1 MGRPSLRTIRQE
13 ELLDAV
19 VGIITSKGVAGLT
32 VADVA
37 KLAGT
42 QSSKVHHY
50 LGTREEM
57 ITAAIDRAMN
67 SVEEIVLNA
76 LSSIQPQNRLDAQIE
91 ILFGS
96 SFLEPHINQLID
108 QLIAASYLD
117 EAIRINVSRMYQ
129 RFLEILIDSF
139 ELAVPNLPE
148 AERHQAAHTILALA
162 HSTPTFEWLSL
173 DSKNI
178 HEGRMAAE
186 KVVLDAKMRCEEIFK

>member
-50 LGTREEM
+50 LGSREEM
-57 ITAAIDRAMN
+57 IAAAIDRAMA
-67 SVEEIVLNA
+67 SVEGIVLDT
-76 LSSIQPQNRLDAQIE
+76 LSSVEPHNRLDGQIE
-91 ILFGS
+91 ILFGT

-117 EAIRINVSRMYQ
+117 EAIRVNVSRMYQ

-139 ELAVPNLPE
+139 DLAVPNLPVE
-148 AERHQAAHTILALA
+148 ERHQAAHTILALA
-162 HSTPTFEWLSL
+162 HATPTFEWLSL
-173 DSKNI
+173 DSNNI
-178 HEGRMAAE
+178 NDGRLAAE
-186 KVVLDAKMRCEEIFK
+186 QIVANAKLRCKEVSK

>member
-1 MGRPSLRTIRQE
+1 MGRPSLRSIRQE

-50 LGTREEM
+50 LGSREEM
-57 ITAAIDRAMN
+57 ISAAVGRALI

-76 LSSIQPQNRLDAQIE
+76 LTSIEPENRLEAQIE
-91 ILFGS
+91 ILFGAS
-96 SFLEPHINQLID
+96 LLEPHINQLID

-117 EAIRINVSRMYQ
+117 ETIRINVSRMYQ

-139 ELAVPNLPE
+139 ELAVPNLP
-148 AERHQAAHTILALA
+148 AGERHQAAHTILALA
-162 HSTPTFEWLSL
+162 HATPTFEWLSL
-173 DSKNI
+173 DSENI
-178 HEGRMAAE
+178 HEGRLAAE
-186 KVVLDAKMRCEEIFK
+186 KIVSDARARSKEITK

>member
-50 LGTREEM
+50 LGSREEM
-57 ITAAIDRAMN
+57 IAAAIDRAMA
-67 SVEEIVLNA
+67 SVEGIVLDT
-76 LSSIQPQNRLDAQIE
+76 LSSVEPHNRLDAQIE
-91 ILFGS
+91 ILFGT

-108 QLIAASYLD
+108 QLVAASYLD
-117 EAIRINVSRMYQ
+117 EAIRVNVSRMYQ

-139 ELAVPNLPE
+139 DLAVPNLPVE
-148 AERHQAAHTILALA
+148 ERHQAAHTILALA
-162 HSTPTFEWLSL
+162 HATPTFEWLSL
-173 DSKNI
+173 DLNNI
-178 HEGRMAAE
+178 NDGRLAAE
-186 KVVLDAKMRCEEIFK
+186 QIVANAKLRCQEVSK

>member
-1 MGRPSLRTIRQE
+1 MRQE

-50 LGTREEM
+50 LGSREEM
-57 ITAAIDRAMN
+57 ISAAVGRALI

-76 LSSIQPQNRLDAQIE
+76 LTSIEPENRLEAQIE
-91 ILFGS
+91 ILFGAS
-96 SFLEPHINQLID
+96 LLEPHINQLID

-117 EAIRINVSRMYQ
+117 ETIRINVSRMYQ
-129 RFLEILIDSF
+129 RFLEILIESF
-139 ELAVPNLPE
+139 ELAVPNLP
-148 AERHQAAHTILALA
+148 AGERHQAAHTILALA
-162 HSTPTFEWLSL
+162 HATPTFEWLSL
-173 DSKNI
+173 DSENI
-178 HEGRMAAE
+178 HEGRLAAE
-186 KVVLDAKMRCEEIFK
+186 KIVSDARARSKEITK

>member
-1 MGRPSLRTIRQE
+1 MGRPSLRGIRQE

-19 VGIITSKGVAGLT
+19 VGTITTKGVAGLT

-50 LGTREEM
+50 LGSREEM
-57 ITAAIDRAMN
+57 ISAAVGRALI

-76 LSSIQPQNRLDAQIE
+76 LTSVEPENRLEAQIE
-91 ILFGS
+91 ILFGTS
-96 SFLEPHINQLID
+96 LLEPHINQLID

-117 EAIRINVSRMYQ
+117 EGIRSNVSRMYK
-129 RFLEILIDSF
+129 RFLEILNDSF

-162 HSTPTFEWLSL
+162 HATPTFEWLTL
-173 DSKNI
+173 DTNNI
-178 HEGRMAAE
+178 NDGRLAAE
-186 KVVLDAKMRCEEIFK
+186 QIVANVKLRCQEVSK

>member
-50 LGTREEM
+50 LGSREEM
-57 ITAAIDRAMN
+57 IAAAIDRAMA
-67 SVEEIVLNA
+67 SVEGIVLNA
-76 LSSIQPQNRLDAQIE
+76 LTSIEPENRLEAQIE
-91 ILFGS
+91 ILFGT

-117 EAIRINVSRMYQ
+117 EAIRVNVSRMYQ

-139 ELAVPNLPE
+139 ELAVPNLPAE
-148 AERHQAAHTILALA
+148 ERHQAAHTILALA
-162 HSTPTFEWLSL
+162 HATPTFEWLSL
-173 DSKNI
+173 DSNNI
-178 HEGRMAAE
+178 NDGRLAAE
-186 KVVLDAKMRCEEIFK
+186 QIVANAKLRCKEVSK

>member
-1 MGRPSLRTIRQE
+1 MGRPSLRSIRRE

-19 VGIITSKGVAGLT
+19 VGIITTKGVAGLT

-50 LGTREEM
+50 LGSREEM
-57 ITAAIDRAMN
+57 ISSAVGRALI

-76 LSSIQPQNRLDAQIE
+76 VTSIEPENRLEAQIE
-91 ILFGS
+91 ILFGTS
-96 SFLEPHINQLID
+96 LLEPHINQLID

-117 EAIRINVSRMYQ
+117 EEIRSNVSRMYQ
-129 RFLEILIDSF
+129 RFLEILINSF
-139 ELAVPNLPE
+139 ELAVPDLPE

-162 HSTPTFEWLSL
+162 HATPTFEWLTL
-173 DSKNI
+173 DANNI
-178 HEGRMAAE
+178 NDGRLAAE
-186 KVVLDAKMRCEEIFK
+186 QIVANAKLWCQEVSK

>member
-50 LGTREEM
+50 LGSREEM
-57 ITAAIDRAMN
+57 IAAAIDRAMA
-67 SVEEIVLNA
+67 SVEGIVLNA
-76 LSSIQPQNRLDAQIE
+76 LTSIEPENRLEAQIE
-91 ILFGS
+91 ILFGTS
-96 SFLEPHINQLID
+96 LLEPHINQLID

-117 EAIRINVSRMYQ
+117 EGIRSNVSRMYK

-139 ELAVPNLPE
+139 ELAVPELPE

-162 HSTPTFEWLSL
+162 HATPTFEWLTL
-173 DSKNI
+173 DANNI
-178 HEGRMAAE
+178 NDGRLAAE
-186 KVVLDAKMRCEEIFK
+186 QIVANAKLRCQEVSK

>member
-1 MGRPSLRTIRQE
+1 MGRPSLRSMRQE

-50 LGTREEM
+50 LGSREEM
-57 ITAAIDRAMN
+57 ISAAVGRALI

-76 LSSIQPQNRLDAQIE
+76 LTSIEPENRLEAQIE
-91 ILFGS
+91 ILFGAS
-96 SFLEPHINQLID
+96 LLEPHINQLID

-117 EAIRINVSRMYQ
+117 ETIRINVSRMYQ
-129 RFLEILIDSF
+129 RFLEILIESF
-139 ELAVPNLPE
+139 ELAVPNLP
-148 AERHQAAHTILALA
+148 AGERHQAAHTILALA
-162 HSTPTFEWLSL
+162 HATPTFEWLSL
-173 DSKNI
+173 DSENI
-178 HEGRMAAE
+178 HEGRLAAE
-186 KVVLDAKMRCEEIFK
+186 KIVSDARARSKEITK

>member
-1 MGRPSLRTIRQE
+1 MGRPSLRSIRQE

-50 LGTREEM
+50 LGSREEM
-57 ITAAIDRAMN
+57 ISAAVGRALI

-76 LSSIQPQNRLDAQIE
+76 LTSIEPENRLEAQIE
-91 ILFGS
+91 ILFGAS
-96 SFLEPHINQLID
+96 LLEPHINQLID

-117 EAIRINVSRMYQ
+117 ETIRINVSRMYQ
-129 RFLEILIDSF
+129 RFLEILIESF
-139 ELAVPNLPE
+139 ELAVPNLP
-148 AERHQAAHTILALA
+148 AGERHQAAHTILALA
-162 HSTPTFEWLSL
+162 HATPTFEWLSL
-173 DSKNI
+173 DSENI
-178 HEGRMAAE
+178 HEGRLAAE
-186 KVVLDAKMRCEEIFK
+186 KIVSDARARSKEITK

>member
-50 LGTREEM
+50 LGSREEM
-57 ITAAIDRAMN
+57 IAAAIDRAMA
-67 SVEEIVLNA
+67 SVEGIVLNA
-76 LSSIQPQNRLDAQIE
+76 LTSIEPENRLEAQIE
-91 ILFGS
+91 ILFGTS
-96 SFLEPHINQLID
+96 LLEPHINQLID

-117 EAIRINVSRMYQ
+117 EGIRSNVSRMYK

-139 ELAVPNLPE
+139 ELAVPELPE

-162 HSTPTFEWLSL
+162 HATPTFEWLTL
-173 DSKNI
+173 DANNI
-178 HEGRMAAE
+178 NDGRLAAE
-186 KVVLDAKMRCEEIFK
+186 QIVANVKLRCQEVSK

>member
-1 MGRPSLRTIRQE
+1 MGRPSLHSIRQE

-50 LGTREEM
+50 LGSREEM
-57 ITAAIDRAMN
+57 ISAAVGRALI

-76 LSSIQPQNRLDAQIE
+76 LTSIEPENRLEAQIE
-91 ILFGS
+91 ILFGAS
-96 SFLEPHINQLID
+96 LLEPHINQLID

-117 EAIRINVSRMYQ
+117 ETIRINVSRMYQ
-129 RFLEILIDSF
+129 RFLEILIESF
-139 ELAVPNLPE
+139 ELAVPNLP
-148 AERHQAAHTILALA
+148 AGERHQAAHTILALA
-162 HSTPTFEWLSL
+162 HATPTFEWLSL
-173 DSKNI
+173 DSENI
-178 HEGRMAAE
+178 HEGRLAAE
-186 KVVLDAKMRCEEIFK
+186 KIVSDARARSKEITK

>member
-50 LGTREEM
+50 LGSREEM
-57 ITAAIDRAMN
+57 IAAAIDRAMA
-67 SVEEIVLNA
+67 SVEGIVLDT
-76 LSSIQPQNRLDAQIE
+76 LSSVEPHNRLDGQIE
-91 ILFGS
+91 ILFGT

-117 EAIRINVSRMYQ
+117 EAIRVNVSRMYQ

-139 ELAVPNLPE
+139 ELAVPNLPAE
-148 AERHQAAHTILALA
+148 ERHQAAHTILALA
-162 HSTPTFEWLSL
+162 HATPTFEWLTL
-173 DSKNI
+173 DTNNI
-178 HEGRMAAE
+178 NDGRLAAE
-186 KVVLDAKMRCEEIFK
+186 QIVANAKLRCQEVSK